1 MKLFTALLLLF
12 AFAACTDPITVG
24 SDLLGEDRAAVGE
37 TTDLPFTARVVRE
50 DSIWVLNANG
60 PSYVQGPAF
69 SFGEIDDPTF
79 GRTTHS
85 VYLPP
90 RLPRNPAGTTVR
102 PDFATLINL
111 SVDSV
116 VLIIPLD
123 TLQGVYGPGREFP
136 YRAFEI
142 LDPIETVAGNIYT
155 NFSPAVGTMDLGAD
169 ATFSVDLSPRLI
181 RDTTITKPG
190 ILQPHVRIRLSDAF
204 ANRIENLQPT
214 DYDADTLFRERF
226 AGIYLVPDGP
236 TDGII
241 NLQPI
246 EGNNVTPYGGYNVYF
261 TDSSGTATF
270 YRMPLQVALPRYEYD
285 YGNSLV
291 GTLLAD
297 TSASDLLAVA
307 GKGGVMTEINFG
319 DLSAYAGRIINRA
332 SLELPV
338 ADVPGVSYTD
348 YRLPRRLEIFYRP
361 TQNGPLIAIQDKID
375 LIRTRGNTLNA
386 AFFLRGGLQ
395 TEGNASY
402 YSPALSLHLQR
413 IIDGEAPSR
422 IYVRAYPLDAADYGV
437 TNGILFAPIAAT
449 DPGRALLNGPASGT
463 NPAYVRVTFTEL
475 D

>member
-1 MKLFTALLLLF
+1 MKLFTALLLLLVIT
-12 AFAACTDPITVG
+12 ACTDPITVG
-24 SDLLGEDRAAVGE
+24 SDLLGEDRATVGE

-50 DSIWVLNANG
+50 DSIWVLNGVG

-90 RLPRNPAGTTVR
+90 RLPRNPAGTTIR

-116 VLIIPLD
+116 VLILPLD
-123 TLQGVYGPGREFP
+123 TTRGVYGPGREFP
-136 YRAFEI
+136 YRALEI
-142 LDPIETVAGNIYT
+142 LEPIETVGGNIYS
-155 NFSPAVGTMDLGAD
+155 NFAAAVGTTDLGAD
-169 ATFSVDLSPRLI
+169 PTFDVVLSSRLV

-190 ILQPHVRIRLSDAF
+190 YRQPHVRIRLSDAF

-214 DYDADTLFRERF
+214 DYDADTLFREGF

-236 TDGII
+236 TDGLI
-241 NLQPI
+241 NIQPI
-246 EGNNVTPYGGYNVYF
+246 EANNVTPFGGYNVYF

-270 YRMPLQVALPRYEYD
+270 YRMPLQVSLPRYEYD
-285 YGNSLV
+285 YDNSLV

-297 TSASDLLAVA
+297 SADADLLAVA

-319 DLSAYAGRIINRA
+319 DLSEYTGRIINRA

-338 ADVPGVSYTD
+338 ASVPGVSYTD
-348 YRLPRRLEIFYRP
+348 YPLPRRLEVFFRP
-361 TQNGPLIAIQDKID
+361 VEDGPLIGIQDKID
-375 LIRTRGNTLNA
+375 LIRTRGNTVNG
-386 AFFLRGGLQ
+386 AFFLRGSLQ
-395 TEGNASY
+395 TEGGASY

-413 IIDGEAPSR
+413 IIDGEVPSR

-437 TNGILFAPIAAT
+437 SDGIPFAPISAT
-449 DPGRALLNGPASGT
+449 DPGRALLNGPESGN